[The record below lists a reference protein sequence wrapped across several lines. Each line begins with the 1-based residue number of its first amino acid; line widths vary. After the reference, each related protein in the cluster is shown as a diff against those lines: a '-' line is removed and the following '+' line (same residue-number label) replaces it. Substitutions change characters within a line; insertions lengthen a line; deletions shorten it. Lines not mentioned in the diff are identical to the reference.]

1 MEHGGLIEYIVSR
14 GHSLAKQTATEWAGA
29 CPFCGGSDRFR
40 VLSSGGRGE
49 TGHYFC
55 RQCGKS
61 GDLISWKIEVE
72 GQTYKEAV
80 GEEVR
85 RRLSNDKPSSCQVK
99 RGHGLGYAKHSES
112 ETNETCFA
120 GVSVLEGWS
129 EQAERVLSS
138 AWQEMKTQGA
148 AAFFRDSRGLSGA
161 TCKAL
166 KFGWNE
172 ADSFFPAEQWGQTA
186 GKKIAVPAGAV
197 LPIHRGGR
205 LVSLLVRRAVPF
217 TPKGTDRALW
227 FHEVRGAGCS
237 LPFLCG
243 PVGAPLVVC
252 ESILCAATVYQ
263 VTGGK
268 VAALATLGA
277 SKGGGRL
284 SLDDEA
290 LAMLNAAPLVVAVLD
305 NDEAGEKLLPKMRE
319 LRPDIYAY
327 TVPTGKDGAG
337 ILKENG
343 KPAKDINDIL
353 QVWRDDSRV
362 FGWLASGFMAAQS
375 ASSPPAEPTPAEP
388 VAAENPEGGGLLSE
402 LSGKGD
408 KRAMPEPSSVGSS
421 SSEDEA
427 GPDEFAAHVEQVRG
441 AWPDGP
447 PMIAQDMPDWRAFC
461 AGYPDVCGQC
471 PYYDANPNSSP
482 CALWEAAFPSV
493 VRWYPPT
500 W

>member
-99 RGHGLGYAKHSES
+99 RGHGLGCAKHSES

-148 AAFFRDSRGLSGA
+148 AAFFRDSRGLTGA
-161 TCKAL
+161 TCTAL
-166 KFGWNE
+166 GFGWQS
-172 ADSFFPAEQWGQTA
+172 ADSFSPAEQWGLER
-186 GKKIAVPAGAV
+186 GKKLVVPAGAV
-197 LPIHRGGR
+197 LPVHRGGR
-205 LVSLLVRRAVPF
+205 VVALLVRRSVPY
-217 TPKGTDRALW
+217 TPKGATKPMR
-227 FHEVRGAGCS
+227 FHEVRGGS
-237 LPFLCG
+237 RGVPFLCG
-243 PVGAPLVVC
+243 PIGAPLVVC
-252 ESILCAATVYQ
+252 ESILCAASVFQATS
-263 VTGGK
+263 GK
-268 VAALATLGA
+268 VAALATLGS
-277 SKGGGRL
+277 SKPI
-284 SLDDEA
+284 LDAEA
-290 LAMLNAAPLVVAVLD
+290 VAMLEAAPVVLVAGD
-305 NDEAGEKLLPKMRE
+305 HDEGGESLLPSVLKV
-319 LRPDIYAY
+319 RPDAVSCA
-327 TVPTGKDGAG
+327 VPPCWEGRAV
-337 ILKENG
+337 
-343 KPAKDINDIL
+343 KDINDLL
-353 QVWRDDSRV
+353 QAGGNNAVG
-362 FGWLASGFMAAQS
+362 GWIFHGLTSDC
-375 ASSPPAEPTPAEP
+375 SSPARHESA
-388 VAAENPEGGGLLSE
+388 
-402 LSGKGD
+402 
-408 KRAMPEPSSVGSS
+408 EPSSVGSS

-427 GPDEFAAHVEQVRG
+427 GPDEFAAHVEQVRS

-471 PYYDANPNSSP
+471 PYYDGNPSGSP
-482 CALWEAAFPSV
+482 CALWEAAFPGV
-493 VRWYPPT
+493 VTWYPLT
-500 W
+500 F